1 MSLVKYPTLEEAL
14 YLHRLLIERFGG
26 APGVLDH
33 GLLESALARPRSGY
47 YNSLSEQAA
56 ALMHSLAMNHPFC
69 DGNKRVAL
77 ALTAVFLLMNGYQ
90 LNASANDSEKFVL
103 KLASGKITSVPEI
116 AKWLERRMKAS
127 VVAESKNRASEKK

>member
-1 MSLVKYPTLEEAL
+1 MSFVKYPTLKEAL

-33 GLLESALARPRSGY
+33 GLLESTLARPRSDY

-56 ALMHSLAMNHPFC
+56 ALMHSLTMNHPFC

-90 LNASANDSEKFVL
+90 LHASANDSEKFVL
-103 KLASGKITSVPEI
+103 KLARGKVTSVPEI
-116 AKWLERRMKAS
+116 ATWLEKTMKAS
-127 VVAESKNRASEKK
+127 AVAKGNNKSSE